1 MNVEGDFKRLGHTG
15 NLPGGSLLG
24 RLLAFVIGSAALVGA
39 LVFSA
44 VLFIVLAAIGLIAG
58 VFIWWKTR
66 ELRKQMRAQM
76 QHMEQA
82 MRARQQD
89 LDGAQPDIGG
99 ARPGFGGTKSGDVT
113 EGDVIEGEFVRER
126 GSEDTRR

>member
-1 MNVEGDFKRLGHTG
+1 MNAESDFKRLGHQG

-24 RLLAFVIGSAALVGA
+24 RLLAVVIGSAALVGA

-44 VLFIVLAAIGLIAG
+44 VLFVVLAVIGMIAG
-58 VFIWWKTR
+58 LFIWWKTR

-76 QHMEQA
+76 QAMEQA
-82 MRARQQD
+82 MRARQ
-89 LDGAQPDIGG
+89 PDID
-99 ARPGFGGTKSGDVT
+99 AAPMRRDVS

-126 GSEDTRR
+126 GGEDARR